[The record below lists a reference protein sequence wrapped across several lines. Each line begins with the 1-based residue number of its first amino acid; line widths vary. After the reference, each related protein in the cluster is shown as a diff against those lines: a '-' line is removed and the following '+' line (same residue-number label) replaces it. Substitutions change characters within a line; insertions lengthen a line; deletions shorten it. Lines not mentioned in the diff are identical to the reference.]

1 MFLNDVRTEQQ
12 LNNRFLIS
20 SLKNDQKSKGTPRPQ
35 KTHLKLNLKR
45 RGFPTQQY
53 VCVTLVC
60 KAERNESHP

>member
-1 MFLNDVRTEQQ
+1 MFLNDVCMEQQ

-20 SLKNDQKSKGTPRPQ
+20 SLKNDQKSKGTPPQ

-60 KAERNESHP
+60 EAERNESHL